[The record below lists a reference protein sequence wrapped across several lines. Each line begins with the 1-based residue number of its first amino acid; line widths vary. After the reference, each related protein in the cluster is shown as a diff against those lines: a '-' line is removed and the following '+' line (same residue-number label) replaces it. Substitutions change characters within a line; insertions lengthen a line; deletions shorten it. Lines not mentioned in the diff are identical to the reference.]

1 MFEQKELQDL
11 QDYFLNLDSR
21 GAQAVFFC
29 RISGYSSE
37 IQAFIQ
43 KYYEA
48 ARIAGVVI
56 EGRIPN
62 PDERNLD
69 YYEEIMGMEFQMST
83 GFISASLKKWLPRMR
98 DYQRN
103 QVALSIYDTLEDMR
117 REGKNENMLKN
128 AYIKFMCW
136 LYYKF
141 ERIVNSLG
149 ENSLPKILYEG
160 EVSNYELKL
169 LNILSHAGCD
179 IVLLQYRGDENYL
192 KLDPA
197 SRFSRAWQAQNLG
210 PFPEDFSLRY
220 FRRQMEQ
227 ERNMQRLYGPPPQVL
242 PCTNAWMEGEIPE
255 NIRKDTGS
263 RGKDSGLFYNCFCRI
278 TGVEDKLTYLNE
290 WYQFGQEAKNRGRN
304 LLILEHGIP
313 APTPEEIS
321 GIRRNTYRDEE
332 QMLLDLSLHNIK
344 YGKEPELQKL
354 MHRAFLNVMLGN
366 SRQMNGAGNQ
376 TGQEEKNRNSQ
387 TGQAGRNLN
396 KLTGQAVYLLCWL
409 QRYQSQLFSRWHMP
423 EVGCVIYLGGCKTEQ
438 EAMFL
443 RFLAELP
450 LDVLILQP
458 DLSTTCCLEDSWLC
472 EVHYTESLKVERFPQ
487 DSSQVQM
494 GTAAY
499 HAERELDTVMY
510 QDSGLYRN
518 QQYGKANAVT
528 LQTMYEEIELLWD
541 QELKYR
547 PNFGV
552 TEGVV
557 SLPVIYAKVSG
568 VKNGTSAYWSSIR
581 RLATDNA
588 FVVKKAP
595 YISPTDLNPMK
606 PYVTEFFKNGKLRRE
621 KIKNH
626 PHYPYG
632 FLREEIQE
640 HMLDKLQLLIEQ
652 RIIKGTFENGMEYT
666 IISTILNL
674 NKEILRLIQKFDFT
688 RKNPKFIYINTTEE
702 MISLEDSILVSFLNL
717 TGFDVIFF
725 IPTGYQ
731 CIEKYFNRKLMEE
744 HQTGEYM
751 YDLQI
756 PDFGRLPSNPR
767 QSWRDRIFKRGS

>member
-1 MFEQKELQDL
+1 MFERKELQDL

-21 GAQAVFFC
+21 GAQGVFFC
-29 RISGYSSE
+29 RINGYSSE

-48 ARIAGVVI
+48 ARTAGVVI

-98 DYQRN
+98 DYQRS
-103 QVALSIYDTLEDMR
+103 QMALSIYDTLEDMR

-128 AYIKFMCW
+128 VYIKFMCW

-141 ERIVNSLG
+141 ERIVNRLG
-149 ENSLPKILYEG
+149 ENNLPKILYEG

-169 LNILSHAGCD
+169 LTILSGAGCD
-179 IVLLQYRGDENYL
+179 IVLLQYKGDEKYL
-192 KLDPA
+192 KLDTT
-197 SRFSRAWQAQNLG
+197 SRFSHAYQGDHLV
-210 PFPEDFSLRY
+210 PFPEDFSLRQL
-220 FRRQMEQ
+220 RQQMEQ
-227 ERNMQRLYGPPPQVL
+227 ERNIQRLYGPPPGIL
-242 PCTNAWMEGEIPE
+242 PCTNAWIEGQVLE
-255 NIRKDTGS
+255 NIRRSPGS
-263 RGKDSGLFYNCFCRI
+263 RGKDEKLFYNCFCRI
-278 TGVEDKLTYLNE
+278 IGVEDKLTYLNE
-290 WYQFGQEAKNRGRN
+290 WYQFGQEVKKKGRN
-304 LLILEHGIP
+304 LLILEHGIL
-313 APTPEEIS
+313 APSPEEVS
-321 GIRRNTYRDEE
+321 RIRRKTYKDEE
-332 QMLLDLSLHNIK
+332 QMLLDLSVSNIK
-344 YGKEPELQKL
+344 SGAEPELQKL
-354 MHRAFLNVMLGN
+354 MHRAFLDVML
-366 SRQMNGAGNQ
+366 
-376 TGQEEKNRNSQ
+376 EKSPQPEGGSSQ
-387 TGQAGRNLN
+387 ADRNLN
-396 KLTGQAVYLLCWL
+396 RLTGQAVYLLCWL
-409 QRYQSQLFSRWHMP
+409 QRYQSQLFSHWHMP
-423 EVGCVIYLGGCKTEQ
+423 EIGCVIYLGGCKTEQ

-443 RFLAELP
+443 RFLAKLP
-450 LDVLILQP
+450 TDVLILNP
-458 DLSTTCCLEDSWLC
+458 DLSTRCCLEDSWLC
-472 EVHYTESLKVERFPQ
+472 EVHFTQSLTVDRFPQ

-499 HAERELDTVMY
+499 HAERELDAIMY
-510 QDSGLYRN
+510 QDSGIYRN
-518 QQYGKANAVT
+518 QQYGKASAVT
-528 LQTMYEEIELLWD
+528 LQTMYEEIGLLWD

-547 PNFGV
+547 PGFGV

-557 SLPVIYAKVSG
+557 SLPVIFAKVSG
-568 VKNGTSAYWSSIR
+568 VKNGVSEYWSGIR
-581 RLATDNA
+581 KLVTESTI
-588 FVVKKAP
+588 VVKKAP
-595 YISPTDLNPMK
+595 YISSTEANPMK
-606 PYVTEFFKNGKLRRE
+606 SYATEFFKNGKLQRN

-626 PHYPYG
+626 PRYPYG
-632 FLREEIQE
+632 FLREEMQE
-640 HMLDKLQLLIEQ
+640 HILDKLQLLIEQ
-652 RIIKGTFENGMEYT
+652 KVIKGTFENGMEYT
-666 IISTILNL
+666 IISTVLNL

-717 TGFDVIFF
+717 VGFDVIFF

-767 QSWRDRIFKRGS
+767 QSWRDRLFKRGS